1 MIAIRRD
8 EGDSFRITSGTVVC
22 SDHFLDSDFHFSA
35 AAVLAWT
42 SPAPASG
49 PSKQRKASRFLK
61 NGAVPSVFPF
71 RPRPVARPSPQER
84 LQVRE
89 ARKQSQ
95 VPGVI
100 FGPDDELTHYRK
112 LAASRAEA
120 LAAKTRKIKRLQ
132 HKIMDLEK
140 RIFRFQNVKDA
151 DGGEQL
157 KFLTGLSREYWDV
170 LWSDLQPSAE
180 NILSKRSA
188 EKEAQGRL
196 NCPGQGR
203 PSVLTLEDELL
214 MTLMRLRLG
223 RMEQELAYVFG
234 VDKSTVCRI
243 FVKWINFMYLRLGD
257 ICLWPSAASVMA
269 SMPSCFREAYP
280 STFAI
285 LDATEL
291 KCETPSSLPLQSQLY
306 SSYKSHTTK
315 KGLVA
320 IAPNGAFIFVS
331 ELYTGSISDRELT
344 KKSGILK
351 LIGTL
356 PPGRL
361 SVMADRGFDIQDLL
375 AKYGVQVWCSVE
387 HPSVPGIFFK
397 PSSTGGCRADSEDC
411 ASTHPC

>member
-1 MIAIRRD
+1 M
-8 EGDSFRITSGTVVC
+8 
-22 SDHFLDSDFHFSA
+22 
-35 AAVLAWT
+35 
-42 SPAPASG
+42 
-49 PSKQRKASRFLK
+49 
-61 NGAVPSVFPF
+61 FPF

-95 VPGVI
+95 VPGVM

-120 LAAKTRKIKRLQ
+120 LAAKTREIERLQ

-157 KFLTGLSREYWDV
+157 KFLTGLPREYWDV

-223 RMEQELAYVFG
+223 RMEQELAFVFE

-285 LDATEL
+285 PDATEL
-291 KCETPSSLPLQSQLY
+291 NCETPSSLPLQSQLY

-331 ELYTGSISDRELT
+331 ELHTGSISDRELT

-361 SVMADRGFDIQDLL
+361 SVMADCGFDIQDLL
-375 AKYGVQVWCSVE
+375 AKYGVLLNIPPFRESSSSHLPQKDVVQTQKIARVRIHVERAIGQVKNRFHIFDAVPMSMTGSINQIWSVCCLLANYAGPLTAE
-387 HPSVPGIFFK
+387 P
-397 PSSTGGCRADSEDC
+397 ADNDN
-411 ASTHPC
+411 